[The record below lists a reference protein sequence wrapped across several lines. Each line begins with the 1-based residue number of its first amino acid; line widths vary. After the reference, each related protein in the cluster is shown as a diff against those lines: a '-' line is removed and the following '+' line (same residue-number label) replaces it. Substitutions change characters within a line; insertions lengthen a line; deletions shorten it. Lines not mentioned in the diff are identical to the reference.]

1 MDIERI
7 EFKKRLDKIL
17 GLVKALE
24 IAIQEEPENLGL
36 EDIKKLTGIVET
48 ELTDT
53 INWLKS

>member
-7 EFKKRLDKIL
+7 EFKKRLENIL
-17 GLVKALE
+17 GLVKTLE
-24 IAIQEEPENLGL
+24 IVIKEEPEKLSL
-36 EDIKKLTGIVET
+36 KDIKKLTRIVET

>member
-7 EFKKRLDKIL
+7 EFKKHLDKIL

>member
-1 MDIERI
+1 
-7 EFKKRLDKIL
+7 
-17 GLVKALE
+17 LE